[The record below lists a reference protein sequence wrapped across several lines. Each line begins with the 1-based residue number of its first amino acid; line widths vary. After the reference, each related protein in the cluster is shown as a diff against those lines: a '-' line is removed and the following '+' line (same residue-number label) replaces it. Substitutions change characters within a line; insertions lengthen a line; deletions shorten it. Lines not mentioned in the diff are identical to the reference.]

1 MKINEIIQED
11 TVAASIASVSFPLFG
26 EPKMI
31 RRAVDPKGYTTP
43 KKKKTKIKPYTNKVK
58 SIYPEK

>member
-1 MKINEIIQED
+1 MRIDEIIVED
-11 TVAASIASVSFPLFG
+11 TLTSSIATVSFPLFG

-43 KKKKTKIKPYTNKVK
+43 KKKEPKPYNKKVK
-58 SIYPEK
+58 DIYKK